1 MPADLMLECKDKE
14 QAVFY
19 LYRLYGLSDVDPRML
34 RPPAEVESLHTNG
47 RKSNKR
53 ARAKAAKAEAAAQS
67 QGGENTEVD
76 VAEAVA
82 NGEVADA
89 EEDNEN
95 IGIEAKIEREAEE
108 HGIPMQEVSE
118 SLAETLAVPGVEL
131 DCGSGDEAP
140 QVESLSPAG
149 KRAKGRKKGKRGPNM
164 RMRVERDMR
173 QESGSFG
180 IEGTGDARFRKA
192 NSGRKR
198 KQEKGTLEATPV

>member
-19 LYRLYGLSDVDPRML
+19 LYRLYGLRDVDPRML

-67 QGGENTEVD
+67 QGGEDMEVD

-95 IGIEAKIEREAEE
+95 VGIEAKIEREAEE
-108 HGIPMQEVSE
+108 HGVPMQEVSE
-118 SLAETLAVPGVEL
+118 SLAETLAVPGGEL

-140 QVESLSPAG
+140 EVEVLSSAG
-149 KRAKGRKKGKRGPNM
+149 KRAKGRKKGRRGPNM
-164 RMRVERDMR
+164 RMRPERDMG

-180 IEGTGDARFRKA
+180 IDGTGDARRKA
-192 NSGRKR
+192 KGGRKR
-198 KQEKGTLEATPV
+198 KQEKGALEATPV